1 MASNAF
7 RSDDARI
14 RTDDEDYDVDA
25 FGPSETSDSGSDVQ
39 GAAPIAGAGLRH
51 QPVVILDSSG
61 EETVVIW
68 PTPGRWSP
76 YRHIVRTHIR

>member
-7 RSDDARI
+7 LSDDARI
-14 RTDDEDYDVDA
+14 CTNDEDFYFDA
-25 FGPSETSDSGSDVQ
+25 FGPSETSDSGSDVRS
-39 GAAPIAGAGLRH
+39 AVPIAGAGLRH